1 MKFCQYL
8 LFLLLSIE
16 PFFYSLFFVIEPAPC
31 KKGLDLGILIDRSS
45 SIRQKYHEL
54 LLKVFLPQFLKGFKI
69 AKRKTNVGI
78 IAYDKAAEL
87 LAPLNGPNSRSTK
100 KVIKFLKSR
109 HPGVYLQTRTDKGL
123 IAAYE
128 LFKKGNGDRKNY
140 QNVLVTFTDGRA
152 WPKRRIKPFSETV
165 PPLMV
170 SKFYFF

>member
-1 MKFCQYL
+1 M
-8 LFLLLSIE
+8 
-16 PFFYSLFFVIEPAPC
+16 
-31 KKGLDLGILIDRSS
+31 
-45 SIRQKYHEL
+45 
-54 LLKVFLPQFLKGFKI
+54 PQFLKGFKI

-78 IAYDKAAEL
+78 IAYDKAAEM
-87 LAPLNGPNSRSTK
+87 LAPLNGPNSRSKK
-100 KVIKFLKSR
+100 KVIKFLKSW
-109 HPGVYLQTRTDKGL
+109 HPGVNLQTRTDKGL

-170 SKFYFF
+170 SKLYFF